1 MLDLQ
6 PIHSLKPRDP
16 NPVRE
21 TIDTLMAE
29 RDELGHR
36 LATVLERI
44 GLVTGIEISTNT
56 DTESVQTALD
66 ILDSL
71 VCPTT
76 KPAGHY
82 WVDPLVPPGQAG
94 AMGPFDTEAAMI
106 HSAKGHAATLPQ
118 GYLTILVAG
127 GRAHPA
133 IHVWKGKN

>member
-6 PIHSLKPRDP
+6 PIHSHKPRDP

-21 TIDTLMAE
+21 TIDTLMAQ

-44 GLVTGIEISTNT
+44 GLVTGIEVSTDTNT
-56 DTESVQTALD
+56 KSVLAALD

-71 VCPTT
+71 VSPTT
-76 KPAGHY
+76 EPAGHY
-82 WVDPLVPPGQAG
+82 WADPVGDACPTG
-94 AMGPFDTEAAMI
+94 AMGPFDTEAEMI
-106 HSAKGHAATLPQ
+106 DSAKGHASELPQ